1 MEIISTFPRLRGAT
15 LEGISA
21 NLHGGSIKKLQGSSA
36 HRQRHR
42 QRVLTS
48 IWLRRSR
55 ISGRAWWMNVQPFS
69 FLEHSL

>member
-42 QRVLTS
+42 QRVL
-48 IWLRRSR
+48 
-55 ISGRAWWMNVQPFS
+55 A
-69 FLEHSL
+69 